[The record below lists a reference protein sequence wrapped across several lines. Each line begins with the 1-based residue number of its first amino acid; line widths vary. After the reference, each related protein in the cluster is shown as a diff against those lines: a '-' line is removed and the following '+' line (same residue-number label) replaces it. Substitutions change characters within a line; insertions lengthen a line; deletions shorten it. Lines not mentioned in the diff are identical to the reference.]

1 MEKQERQFKGI
12 WIPATIWLNSNMTAV
27 DKILLAD
34 IDSFT
39 GNKKTFYKSNETIAS
54 ELFVSVKSVSRSVKK
69 LKELGFITVS
79 GNKRQ
84 RLIVAKGH
92 YVQSER
98 QKVHDSSQIVPS
110 EGSKCPT
117 TNTVTNTITNSTTKG
132 VTELP
137 FTSDKFLEAWLLWNS
152 ERKKKYTDKGARMA
166 LKRLVKLSDNNEGE
180 AIEIIEY
187 CLAQNYQGLFKE
199 KNNDKRNNKKFDT
212 DVYSN
217 LLDTLEHKPS

>member
-1 MEKQERQFKGI
+1 MSKQERQFKGI
-12 WIPATIWLNSNMTAV
+12 WITAAIWLNPNMSAI

-39 GNKKTFYKSNETIAS
+39 GNKKTFYKSNETIAK
-54 ELFVSVKSVSRSVKK
+54 ELFVSVKSISRSVKK
-69 LKELGFITVS
+69 LKELGYITVS

-84 RLIVAKGH
+84 RLIIAKGQ
-92 YVQSER
+92 YVFDKGQDVQDIGQNVPTER
-98 QKVHDSSQIVPS
+98 
-110 EGSKCPT
+110 SKSPT

-137 FTSDKFLEAWLLWNS
+137 FPGDKFLEAWLLWNS

-166 LKRLVKLSDNNEGE
+166 LNRLVKLSDNNEGE

-199 KNNDKRNNKKFDT
+199 KNNDKRTNKKFDT
-212 DVYSN
+212 DVYTDYLNS
-217 LLDTLEHKPS
+217 L

>member
-1 MEKQERQFKGI
+1 MSKQERQFKGI
-12 WIPATIWLNSNMTAV
+12 WITAAIWLNPNMSAI

-39 GNKKTFYKSNETIAS
+39 GNKKTFYKSNETIAK
-54 ELFVSVKSVSRSVKK
+54 ELFVSVKSISRSVKK
-69 LKELGFITVS
+69 LRELGYITVS

-84 RLIVAKGH
+84 RLIIAKGQ
-92 YVQSER
+92 YVFEQR
-98 QKVHDSSQIVPS
+98 HNVYDSGQIVSPEES
-110 EGSKCPT
+110 ECPT

-137 FTSDKFLEAWLLWNS
+137 FPGGKFLEAWLLWNS

-199 KNNDKRNNKKFDT
+199 KNNDKRTSKKFDT
-212 DVYSN
+212 DVYTDYLN
-217 LLDTLEHKPS
+217 TL

>member
-12 WIPATIWLNSNMTAV
+12 WIPANIWLNPNMTAI

-39 GNKKTFYKSNETIAS
+39 GNKKTFYKSNETVAK
-54 ELFVSVKSVSRSVKK
+54 ELFVSVKSISRSVKK
-69 LKELGFITVS
+69 LKDLGYISIS

-84 RLIVAKGH
+84 RRIIAKGQ
-92 YVQSER
+92 YVFDKGQNVQDIGQNVPTER
-98 QKVHDSSQIVPS
+98 
-110 EGSKCPT
+110 SKSPT
-117 TNTVTNTITNSTTKG
+117 TNTTISTVTNSSTKG

-137 FTSDKFLEAWLLWNS
+137 FSSDKFAEAWGLWNS
-152 ERKKKYTDKGARMA
+152 QRKKKYADGGVMA
-166 LKRLVKLSDNNEGE
+166 LKRLVKLSDNNEVE

-199 KNNDKRNNKKFDT
+199 KNNDKRTSKKFNT
-212 DVYSN
+212 DVYTDYLN
-217 LLDTLEHKPS
+217 TL